1 MFTNKKSLPK
11 KVQKFHKKV
20 SPKRFFYF
28 TKHFVWLPLSLPS
41 RNCKA
46 FNWSISLEIVGFR
59 EKKKRFHVKKNFVK
73 TFSRKILKFSS
84 GTLCCALRNLNLQT
98 NGKEPFQKALP
109 GLNVIFSWIHVKLYL
124 DYCGRKPN
132 FTNFLS
138 LSCIKRLNPVWKKNT
153 VKK

>member
-11 KVQKFHKKV
+11 KVQKFHKKL
-20 SPKRFFYF
+20 SQKRFFYF

-46 FNWSISLEIVGFR
+46 FNWSISLGIVGFR
-59 EKKKRFHVKKNFVK
+59 ENKTRFHVKKISWKRFHVKF
-73 TFSRKILKFSS
+73 LKFSS

-109 GLNVIFSWIHVKLYL
+109 GLNVISRFTKLYL

-138 LSCIKRLNPVWKKNT
+138 LSCINNVF
-153 VKK
+153 

>member
-11 KVQKFHKKV
+11 KVQKFHKKL
-20 SPKRFFYF
+20 SQKRFFYF

-59 EKKKRFHVKKNFVK
+59 EKKAFSRKKNFVK

-132 FTNFLS
+132 FKNFLS
-138 LSCIKRLNPVWKKNT
+138 LSCKKRVLTRYEKGYCKK
-153 VKK
+153 